1 LSRQPQNLADG
12 RYRRDPA
19 LANDGSTTPNGNSAR
34 KEKRSTSIEK
44 IAEYVHQLA
53 NGDAAAGRMIASSY
67 VAELRHADRQQARWQ
82 KIFYEYRGFVIAASA
97 VITILT
103 GLNLQ
108 GNTSFLI
115 RVTTVILSGMITV
128 ASGLLELLQVNN
140 RWRLYRILRARLEAI
155 TWRTATQDPESPAAA
170 ALTTLGQQ
178 FLAAMQD
185 FERHYVSQVAT
196 ASEEGDDKPETKRH
210 RTQPPEKQLD
220 PAATDKD
227 SNADTPD
234 T

>member
-1 LSRQPQNLADG
+1 MSPNSG
-12 RYRRDPA
+12 TPT
-19 LANDGSTTPNGNSAR
+19 GS
-34 KEKRSTSIEK
+34 K
-44 IAEYVHQLA
+44 H
-53 NGDAAAGRMIASSY
+53 D
-67 VAELRHADRQQARWQ
+67 
-82 KIFYEYRGFVIAASA
+82 
-97 VITILT
+97 
-103 GLNLQ
+103 
-108 GNTSFLI
+108 TSFVI

-155 TWRTATQDPESPAAA
+155 TWRTATQDAESSAAS

-196 ASEEGDDKPETKRH
+196 TTGEGDDKPETKGH
-210 RTQPPEKQLD
+210 RTQPPEKKLPD
-220 PAATDKD
+220 SAATDKD

>member
-1 LSRQPQNLADG
+1 M
-12 RYRRDPA
+12 
-19 LANDGSTTPNGNSAR
+19 ANDGSTTPKDNPAR
-34 KEKRSTSIEK
+34 NAKRPTSLDK
-44 IAEYVHQLA
+44 IAKYVHQLA
-53 NGDAAAGRMIASSY
+53 DGDDKAAAGHMIASSY

-108 GNTSFLI
+108 GNTSFVI

-140 RWRLYRILRARLEAI
+140 RWRLYRILRAKLEAI
-155 TWRTATQDPESPAAA
+155 TWRTAAQDPEPPAAS
-170 ALTTLGQQ
+170 TLATIGQQ

-196 ASEEGDDKPETKRH
+196 TTEEGNGKPETKGNG
-210 RTQPPEKQLD
+210 TQPPQEQPD
-220 PAATDKD
+220 SAAPPTDHG
-227 SNADTPD
+227 ADTPD

>member
-1 LSRQPQNLADG
+1 
-12 RYRRDPA
+12 
-19 LANDGSTTPNGNSAR
+19 LANDGSATPKGNSGR
-34 KEKRSTSIEK
+34 NVKRPTSIDK
-44 IAEYVHQLA
+44 IAKYVHQLA
-53 NGDAAAGRMIASSY
+53 DGDDKAAAGHMIASSY
-67 VAELRHADRQQARWQ
+67 IAELRHADRQQARWQ

-108 GNTSFLI
+108 GNTSFVI

-140 RWRLYRILRARLEAI
+140 RWRLYRVLRAKLEAI
-155 TWRTATQDPESPAAA
+155 TWRTAAQDPEPPAAA
-170 ALTTLGQQ
+170 SALTTLGQQ

-185 FERHYVSQVAT
+185 FERHYVSQVTTAT
-196 ASEEGDDKPETKRH
+196 DEGDGKPATKGDE
-210 RTQPPEKQLD
+210 TQPPQEQPD
-220 PAATDKD
+220 PAAPAKD
-227 SNADTPD
+227 NGADVPD

>member
-1 LSRQPQNLADG
+1 M
-12 RYRRDPA
+12 
-19 LANDGSTTPNGNSAR
+19 ANDGSTTTKDNPAR
-34 KEKRSTSIEK
+34 NLKRPTSIQK
-44 IAEYVHQLA
+44 IAKYVHQLA
-53 NGDAAAGRMIASSY
+53 DGDPAAGHMIADSY
-67 VAELRHADRQQARWQ
+67 IAELQHADRQQARWQ

-108 GNTSFLI
+108 GSTSFVI
-115 RVTTVILSGMITV
+115 RVTTVILSGLITV
-128 ASGLLELLQVNN
+128 VSGLLELLQVNN

-155 TWRTATQDPESPAAA
+155 TWRTAAQDPEPSATS

-185 FERHYVSQVAT
+185 FEHHYVAEVAT
-196 ASEEGDDKPETKRH
+196 TTDEGDGQPKTKGDETG
-210 RTQPPEKQLD
+210 PPKKQAD
-220 PAATDKD
+220 SAALAKD
-227 SNADTPD
+227 NGADAPD

>member
-1 LSRQPQNLADG
+1 M
-12 RYRRDPA
+12 
-19 LANDGSTTPNGNSAR
+19 ANDGSTTRKSDSAR
-34 KEKRSTSIEK
+34 NAKRPTSIDK
-44 IAEYVHQLA
+44 IAKYVHQLA
-53 NGDAAAGRMIASSY
+53 DGDDKAAAGHMIASSY

-108 GNTSFLI
+108 GNTSFVI

-140 RWRLYRILRARLEAI
+140 RWRLYRILRAKLEAI
-155 TWRTATQDPESPAAA
+155 TWRTAAQDSEPPAAS
-170 ALTTLGQQ
+170 ALATLGQQ

-185 FERHYVSQVAT
+185 FERHYVSQVAAT
-196 ASEEGDDKPETKRH
+196 TEEGDGKPETKGDG
-210 RTQPPEKQLD
+210 TQPPQEQAD
-220 PAATDKD
+220 SEAQAKD
-227 SNADTPD
+227 NGTGVSDT
-234 T
+234 

>member
-1 LSRQPQNLADG
+1 M
-12 RYRRDPA
+12 
-19 LANDGSTTPNGNSAR
+19 ANDGPTIPSGNSAR
-34 KEKRSTSIEK
+34 NVKRPTSIDK
-44 IAEYVHQLA
+44 IAKYVHRLA
-53 NGDAAAGRMIASSY
+53 DGDAAAGRMIASSY

-108 GNTSFLI
+108 GNTSFVI
-115 RVTTVILSGMITV
+115 RVITVILSGMITV

-140 RWRLYRILRARLEAI
+140 RWRLYRILRAQLEAI
-155 TWRTATQDPESPAAA
+155 IWRTAAQDPEPSAAS

-178 FLAAMQD
+178 FLAAMQN

-196 ASEEGDDKPETKRH
+196 TTGEGDDTPETKGH
-210 RTQPPEKQLD
+210 RAQPPEKQPD
-220 PAATDKD
+220 SAASEKD
-227 SNADTPD
+227 SNADTSD